1 MDGVEEVNGCSQGA
15 CFVQQPDLPERG
27 RIEIL
32 EDQDQ
37 QFMGQRGQGHD
48 AMKRMCQVRLVAM
61 VASCVDR
68 RVGYPHTTDRE
79 IAA

>member
-1 MDGVEEVNGCSQGA
+1 MDGVEEVNGCGQGA
-15 CFVQQPDLPERG
+15 CFVQQSDLPESG

-32 EDQDQ
+32 KDQDQ

-48 AMKRMCQVRLVAM
+48 AMKRMCQVMLVAM
-61 VASCVDR
+61 VASCVD
-68 RVGYPHTTDRE
+68 VGDVCPHPNRE